1 MSRPVP
7 PSQKRRKAPKVI
19 LIAAA
24 ALLVLLLGALAFVGN
39 YFYDFALNP
48 NSPHSFAPTAD
59 VVGSDAGTSG
69 DGATKDDNVWLVES
83 ARDASLTS
91 RDGLKLHAYRVEG
104 SQPHRY
110 AVVCHGYQS
119 NASQTGGFARRFYD
133 LGYTVLAP
141 DARGHGLSEGD
152 YIGMGWDERQDIVDW
167 CKQIVQQ
174 DPQAEIVLFG
184 ISMGGATVMMTSGE
198 ADLPANVKCI
208 VEDCGY
214 TSAWDEFAGQLKEL
228 FGLPTFP
235 ILDAT
240 NLVTRLRAGWDFK
253 KASAVDQ
260 VAKSVT
266 PTLFIHGD
274 GDTFVPYWMLDVVYE
289 AAACEKEKLVI
300 PGAAHAEA
308 SSVDPALY
316 WRTVEA
322 FLARHIA

>member
-1 MSRPVP
+1 MTKSLKA
-7 PSQKRRKAPKVI
+7 SGRRRALTIAGIVLAVVLAAVI
-19 LIAAA
+19 G
-24 ALLVLLLGALAFVGN
+24 LLVFIGN

-48 NSPHSFAPTAD
+48 DSPNAFSPTAE

-69 DGATKDDNVWLVES
+69 EAGAEDDNLWLVNS
-83 ARDASLTS
+83 SSPAWLTS
-91 RDGLKLHAYRVEG
+91 RDGLNLHAYRVDV
-104 SQPHRY
+104 PDTHRY

-119 NASQTGGFARRFYD
+119 NASLTGGFARHFYD
-133 LGYTVLAP
+133 MGFTVLVP

-152 YIGMGWDERQDIVDW
+152 YIGMGWPERHDIVDW
-167 CKQIVQQ
+167 CRQIVDE
-174 DPQAEIVLFG
+174 DPQAEILLFG

-214 TSAWDEFAGQLKEL
+214 TSVWDEFAEQLHQL

-235 ILDAT
+235 ILDVT
-240 NLVTRLRAGWDFK
+240 SLVTQIRAGYTFRE
-253 KASAVDQ
+253 ASAVDQ

-274 GDTFVPYWMLDVVYE
+274 ADTFVPFWMLDVVYN

-308 SSVDPALY
+308 SSVDPELY
-316 WRTVEA
+316 WGTVERFVA
-322 FLARHIA
+322 QYIA

>member
-1 MSRPVP
+1 MSASAPRTK
-7 PSQKRRKAPKVI
+7 KRRWPRV
-19 LIAAA
+19 LIIV
-24 ALLVLLLGALAFVGN
+24 LLVLALLTAGALAFIGN
-39 YFYDFALNP
+39 FFYNFALNP
-48 NSPHSFAPTAD
+48 HSPSAFAPTAD

-69 DGATKDDNVWLVES
+69 DGATKSDNIWLVEN
-83 ARDASLTS
+83 AADASLVS
-91 RDGLKLHAYRVEG
+91 RDGLTLHGYLVEG
-104 SQPHRY
+104 AQPHRY

-152 YIGMGWDERQDIVDW
+152 YIGMGWPERQDIVDW
-167 CKQIVQQ
+167 CKQIVAR

-198 ADLPANVKCI
+198 ADLPANVKAV

-235 ILDAT
+235 ILDVT
-240 NLVTRLRAGWDFK
+240 NLVTQLRAGWDMK
-253 KASAVDQ
+253 AASAVDQ

-274 GDTFVPYWMLDVVYE
+274 ADTFVPYAMLDVVYE
-289 AAACEKEKLVI
+289 AASCEKEKLVI

-308 SSVDPALY
+308 SGADPELY
-316 WRTVEA
+316 WTTVEA
-322 FLARHIA
+322 FLAKHIG